1 MRLKQKL
8 FSNMFLRNMLADF
21 GGRTA
26 YSRASGNFTPY
37 FQYKI
42 GDFQQDYYLY
52 FPKEPFRLR
61 YENES
66 FNKLSEYNG
75 ADISQ
80 YLDFHFQAFPEKQS
94 FLHFVHYGLTERSKL
109 NISSSFRSKFQLAQ
123 EWVKEQQLALKLE
136 KGDQSS
142 ASPIL
147 IEQTSQQFQGLIDQL
162 ITDTEDKFTAVA
174 NMLPSGNIE
183 LNNRSHEE
191 KLIQLLILLQQVQ
204 APPQVAKAE
213 LVFKKFTAADIAS
226 ILHLHFDAFRDNK
239 INTLQ
244 RKVGDQMQRIKPN
257 HPKIK
262 KLSEALQEFFY

>member
-1 MRLKQKL
+1 
-8 FSNMFLRNMLADF
+8 MFLRNVLADF
-21 GGRTA
+21 GGRSA
-26 YSRASGNFTPY
+26 YSRTPGNFTPY
-37 FQYKI
+37 FQYRI

-52 FPKEPFRLR
+52 FPEEPFRAQ
-61 YENES
+61 YENEI
-66 FNKLSEYNG
+66 FNKLTEYKG
-75 ADISQ
+75 ADISV
-80 YLDFHFQAFPEKQS
+80 YLDFHFQAFDDKKV
-94 FLHFVHYGLTERSKL
+94 FLHFVQYGLTERSKL
-109 NISSSFRSKFQLAQ
+109 NISSNRRSKFQLAQ
-123 EWVKEQQLALKLE
+123 EWVKEQQLALKVENSDL
-136 KGDQSS
+136 SS
-142 ASPIL
+142 APPIL
-147 IEQTSQQFQGLIDQL
+147 IEQTSQQIQGLIDKM

-174 NMLPSGNIE
+174 DMLPSGSIE

-226 ILHLHFDAFRDNK
+226 ILHLHFDVFRDNK

>member
-1 MRLKQKL
+1 
-8 FSNMFLRNMLADF
+8 MFLRNLLADF
-21 GGRTA
+21 GGRSA
-26 YSRASGNFTPY
+26 YSRTPGNFNPY

-52 FPKEPFRLR
+52 FPKEPFRR
-61 YENES
+61 QYENEI
-66 FNKLSEYNG
+66 FNKLTEYKG
-75 ADISQ
+75 SDIAQ
-80 YLDFHFQAFPEKQS
+80 YFDFHLQAFDDKKA
-94 FLHFVHYGLTERSKL
+94 FLHFVQYELTELSKL
-109 NISSSFRSKFQLAQ
+109 KISSTRRSKFQLAQ
-123 EWVKEQQLALKLE
+123 QWVKEQQLALKVKDTDHSLT
-136 KGDQSS
+136 
-142 ASPIL
+142 APVL
-147 IEQTSQQFQGLIDQL
+147 IEQTSQQCQGLIDKMV
-162 ITDTEDKFTAVA
+162 TDTEDKFTAIA
-174 NMLPSGNIE
+174 DMLPSGSIE